1 MDGPL
6 DLDDHLDEPL
16 KAFFQLMVIYTHLE
30 DHIEEPLEMLL
41 RRRQTMPLVA
51 PPATRA
57 YRLPHMPALIRT
69 YLSTKHSSSSAAAK
83 LSGRVD
89 GFALSQIKPSCMQP
103 GRFNPRDPTLS
114 NMSCLRS
121 PFQEATT
128 KLRSRRQ
135 CCYRDPSCWL
145 GGTILQVRPCSP

>member
-1 MDGPL
+1 
-6 DLDDHLDEPL
+6 
-16 KAFFQLMVIYTHLE
+16 
-30 DHIEEPLEMLL
+30 
-41 RRRQTMPLVA
+41 
-51 PPATRA
+51 
-57 YRLPHMPALIRT
+57 MPALIRT

-121 PFQEATT
+121 PCQEATT
-128 KLRSRRQ
+128 KLNRQ
-135 CCYRDPSCWL
+135 CCYRDTSCWL
-145 GGTILQVRPCSP
+145 GGTTLQVRPCSPWGAASPHAPKSRDCSCPGTYEKVWFGVMLISLETESCIPFWMQLFVGQLWSFVTK